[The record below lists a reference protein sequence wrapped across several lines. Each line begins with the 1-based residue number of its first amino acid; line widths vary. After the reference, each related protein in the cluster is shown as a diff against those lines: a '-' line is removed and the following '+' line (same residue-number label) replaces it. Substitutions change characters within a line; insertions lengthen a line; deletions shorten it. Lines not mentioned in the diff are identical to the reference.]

1 MKYSPITAKLMEL
14 LGYKTLYPPQV
25 KALEAG
31 VEKGYNIVVATPTAS
46 GKTFIGLTAIV
57 NKLSSEGGR
66 AFYTTP
72 LRSVAMEKYREFKV
86 LESMGYSIG
95 ISIGDYSEGKVR
107 GDLVVTTYEKLDS
120 ILRNEPDVARSIT
133 VIVVDEIHYV
143 GDMERGPTL
152 ESLISRI
159 LSLNKQPQLVGLSA
173 TVPNAMEIAEWLG
186 AKLVVDTWRPVPL
199 HEGVYWK
206 GFIRYSDGR
215 ERVVKQIS
223 GMPDVDLAVDCSN
236 EGGQTL
242 VFSQSRRRVVQLA
255 LRAMRFSE
263 KLVFDERV
271 AREASDNLLE
281 SGGPRALRE
290 ELSQL
295 VARGVAYHHAGL
307 SSEQRRLIE
316 DAFRD
321 RGLAAIYAT
330 PTLAAGVNLPARR
343 VVVDEYTRFEEGIWK
358 PIGVAEYKQLAGRA
372 GRPGLDPYGEAVIIA
387 GYNDSVEELLEYYA
401 LGEVERVES
410 RLRGL
415 RGLRHMI
422 LGLIASGFAETIEEV
437 SRVLSKTLYALQS
450 SSLDLRSMAGKAVG
464 DLISWGL
471 LEDMGGGYR
480 VTILGHE
487 VSRNYLDPESVPRA
501 RLYLSKLR
509 DLDVLELLILVSMMP
524 DMTTLPVTRREED
537 VLVDRILDLKPK
549 LVDVIDWFDPREVRG
564 VKVAL
569 ILHDWIEE
577 VSEDDI
583 AKRYNVGPGD
593 VAVLVDN
600 ASWIASSLS
609 RILPHLGAPEWVSER
624 LRVLESRI
632 EHGVKQELLPLVVIP
647 KIGRVRAR
655 RLYQAGYRTLHDL
668 MLADPEKLLRI
679 QGIGP
684 SIVRT
689 IMEFLGRK
697 WEPLEDSGREHG
709 RGLERFM
716 E

>member
-271 AREASDNLLE
+271 AREALDTIYEISEGDMRRAINVLQAASVMGRVTGNLNHFYE
-281 SGGPRALRE
+281 SFNPALISLR
-290 ELSQL
+290 
-295 VARGVAYHHAGL
+295 V
-307 SSEQRRLIE
+307 
-316 DAFRD
+316 
-321 RGLAAIYAT
+321 YA
-330 PTLAAGVNLPARR
+330 VNLIHQ
-343 VVVDEYTRFEEGIWK
+343 Y
-358 PIGVAEYKQLAGRA
+358 
-372 GRPGLDPYGEAVIIA
+372 
-387 GYNDSVEELLEYYA
+387 
-401 LGEVERVES
+401 
-410 RLRGL
+410 
-415 RGLRHMI
+415 
-422 LGLIASGFAETIEEV
+422 
-437 SRVLSKTLYALQS
+437 
-450 SSLDLRSMAGKAVG
+450 
-464 DLISWGL
+464 
-471 LEDMGGGYR
+471 
-480 VTILGHE
+480 
-487 VSRNYLDPESVPRA
+487 
-501 RLYLSKLR
+501 
-509 DLDVLELLILVSMMP
+509 
-524 DMTTLPVTRREED
+524 
-537 VLVDRILDLKPK
+537 
-549 LVDVIDWFDPREVRG
+549 
-564 VKVAL
+564 
-569 ILHDWIEE
+569 
-577 VSEDDI
+577 
-583 AKRYNVGPGD
+583 
-593 VAVLVDN
+593 
-600 ASWIASSLS
+600 
-609 RILPHLGAPEWVSER
+609 
-624 LRVLESRI
+624 
-632 EHGVKQELLPLVVIP
+632 
-647 KIGRVRAR
+647 
-655 RLYQAGYRTLHDL
+655 
-668 MLADPEKLLRI
+668 
-679 QGIGP
+679 
-684 SIVRT
+684 
-689 IMEFLGRK
+689 
-697 WEPLEDSGREHG
+697 
-709 RGLERFM
+709 
-716 E
+716 